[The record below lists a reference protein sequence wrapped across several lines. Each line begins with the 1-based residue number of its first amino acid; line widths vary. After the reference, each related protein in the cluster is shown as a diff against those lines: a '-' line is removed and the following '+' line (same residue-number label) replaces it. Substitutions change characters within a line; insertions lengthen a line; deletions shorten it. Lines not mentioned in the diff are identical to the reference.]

1 MQGTPEHVTPELLEA
16 SKPTN
21 LDANKQKLTE
31 EELDAKYLVAQENT
45 EKSALDFLKNVQGL
59 PELSHAL
66 NTMNSYKDPISGEVN
81 LGRVKQ
87 IVEEMN
93 LDLGQ
98 AYEMCIRDRNIS
110 VGKLCNVFRT
120 GMNFPVKRF
129 TKKCSSK
136 YARISPRRGF
146 PFEARS
152 FEAGSKPAFL
162 FNNL

>member
-1 MQGTPEHVTPELLEA
+1 MYTFSYMQGTPEHVTPELLEA

-98 AYEMCIRDRNIS
+98 AYGLIRDNGSYEGTPQKI
-110 VGKLCNVFRT
+110 VDEVFAKSST
-120 GMNFPVKRF
+120 LPPSIQAIYQKVATNYINEGIASI
-129 TKKCSSK
+129 KK
-136 YARISPRRGF
+136 
-146 PFEARS
+146 
-152 FEAGSKPAFL
+152 
-162 FNNL
+162 